1 MNWLEFCS
9 VIGVSTILATIINI
23 IFSYFEKRKMFR
35 FEKIIQEKEH
45 RYQATMAFM
54 LIVLDAKNITHID
67 ISDIKMKTIEKMTDK
82 DIVLF
87 FKEKL
92 KAHYSFSH
100 LYASDDVLKCLKI
113 FIDNPTSEN
122 YQKTAMAMRNDLWK

>member
-45 RYQATMAFM
+45 RYQATLAFM
-54 LIVLDAKNITHID
+54 LIVLDAKNITHVD
-67 ISDIKMKTIEKMTDK
+67 ISDIKMKTIEKMIDK

-87 FKEKL
+87 
-92 KAHYSFSH
+92 
-100 LYASDDVLKCLKI
+100 
-113 FIDNPTSEN
+113 
-122 YQKTAMAMRNDLWK
+122 